1 MHPFTCAVQSPL
13 ELGSSEAGG
22 TGLSPTLHHVYMAFT
37 FSWLA
42 TRWCLYGCSSPSTTQ
57 ALIEAEVQLPWHHA
71 IEWISAVDLPLPR
84 SHAVLLVAAWRSACM
99 PTPLLPRL
107 RRSCPVPS
115 LWSKCC
121 HRHLEAGRTPLLRQ
135 CAPAYNSSYRP
146 LPLYFAQPANR
157 GIGICIR

>member
-84 SHAVLLVAAWRSACM
+84 SHAVLLIAAWRSACM
-99 PTPLLPRL
+99 PTPSAAQIASQLSSAFTLEQVLPSPSEGRPNSPPETVRPCLQQLLP
-107 RRSCPVPS
+107 
-115 LWSKCC
+115 
-121 HRHLEAGRTPLLRQ
+121 A
-135 CAPAYNSSYRP
+135 

-157 GIGICIR
+157 GKGICIR